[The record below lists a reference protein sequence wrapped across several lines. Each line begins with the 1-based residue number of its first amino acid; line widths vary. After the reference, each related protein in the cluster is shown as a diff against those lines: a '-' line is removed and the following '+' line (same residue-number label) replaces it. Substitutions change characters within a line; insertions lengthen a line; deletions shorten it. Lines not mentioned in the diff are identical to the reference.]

1 MARSSAFALIGTLA
15 IFSCAGTTARADTYP
30 VILMGTVTMEDGS
43 PPPFIVSIE
52 RVCSDFQTDTPG
64 PLTNKKGEWIW
75 RLEIDAFAT
84 RSCVFRASHPGYA
97 STTIDASNLN
107 LNSHDTKL
115 QVPPLVLVGAS
126 LDPYTIHVSGD
137 SMPGRARGPF
147 EKAMKALDMHQTDEA
162 RRQLEAA
169 VAAAPKFAQGWH
181 ALGVVD
187 DRSGK
192 TAEARDAYMHAI
204 EADPKLLPP
213 YVTLAR
219 LCIIT
224 KDWQCAAQTADTLIK
239 VDPKHTYAEI
249 YLHRAVAQYGLK
261 DLAGAE
267 ESAREF
273 IRLDTRHT
281 KPRAEYVIGRILEAK
296 GDAAGAREHISK
308 YLELQPGAPDAELV
322 QGHLL
327 GMGKP
332 ENAAVEPELEPL

>member
-1 MARSSAFALIGTLA
+1 MVRTSAWAFVGTLA
-15 IFSCAGTTARADTYP
+15 ILIFAGTSARADTYP
-30 VILMGTVTMEDGS
+30 VILKGTVTMEDGS

-64 PLTNKKGEWIW
+64 PLTSKKGEWVW
-75 RLEIDAFAT
+75 RLEIDPFAV

-97 STTIDASNLN
+97 SSTIDASNLN
-107 LNSHDTKL
+107 LNSRDTTL
-115 QVPPLVLVGAS
+115 TIPPLVLIAAAI
-126 LDPYTIHVSGD
+126 DPYTIHASAD
-137 SMPGRARGPF
+137 KMPGRAKGPF
-147 EKAMKALDMHQTDEA
+147 EKAMKAIDMHQPDEA

-169 VAAAPKFAQGWH
+169 VAAAPKFAEGWH

-224 KDWQCAAQTADTLIK
+224 KDWQCAAQNADSLIK
-239 VDPKHTYAEI
+239 LDPKHTYAEI
-249 YLHRAVAQYGLK
+249 YLHRAVAQYELK

-267 ESAREF
+267 ESAQEF
-273 IRLDTRHT
+273 IRLDPKHT

-296 GDAAGAREHISK
+296 GDSAGAREHISK